1 MTKEYK
7 NYSPSIDSII
17 DKLMREMNIDTESG
31 KLQFKKLLLRE
42 YQLLSGVV
50 EKKLSF
56 RKATIEKLM
65 EIVDI
70 KRIPAKNKFNKWF
83 DYKYKLSEDETI
95 FLENLIE
102 ENELFLTLYNEQTLT
117 VKFIGLILNKV
128 KFSNKGIK
136 DWYGYNMRC
145 KLNNY
150 ILNGEPDFT
159 VATGISIP
167 KIPYFFL
174 QEYKKSVNPTGNP
187 EFQVLATML
196 TAMTLN
202 NTNEIKGG
210 FIIGRTWTFIILEK
224 LENDNYEYFVS
235 DGFDCLRF
243 SDLKQI
249 YINLQAVK
257 FLYCK

>member
-1 MTKEYK
+1 
-7 NYSPSIDSII
+7 
-17 DKLMREMNIDTESG
+17 
-31 KLQFKKLLLRE
+31 
-42 YQLLSGVV
+42 
-50 EKKLSF
+50 
-56 RKATIEKLM
+56 
-65 EIVDI
+65 
-70 KRIPAKNKFNKWF
+70 
-83 DYKYKLSEDETI
+83 
-95 FLENLIE
+95 
-102 ENELFLTLYNEQTLT
+102 
-117 VKFIGLILNKV
+117 
-128 KFSNKGIK
+128 
-136 DWYGYNMRC
+136 MRC

-150 ILNGEPDFT
+150 FLNGEPDFV
-159 VATGISIP
+159 VATGIEEP
-167 KIPYFFL
+167 KTPYFFL